1 MVGKGSTGAA
11 AVVRVERSED
21 AYEVVLEDGDE
32 LVLAHY
38 DADDWDGAEADAE
51 RWAAGL
57 TGPRYAIDDETAI
70 QVVDGTITVISEG
83 HWKRFTP

>member
-21 AYEVVLEDGDE
+21 AYDVVLEDGDE

-51 RWAAGL
+51 RWAAQVRRLLGA
-57 TGPRYAIDDETAI
+57 GPGRRER
-70 QVVDGTITVISEG
+70 SS
-83 HWKRFTP
+83 